1 MRAKRNVPS
10 DNVLG
15 IYLREIAKVPLLAPH
30 QEVWLSIQQE
40 AAPRIEA
47 LYAELTEREGRPPT
61 AEEGLGRVLSSL
73 RQVWLTVLRSCED
86 LQARAPDLSELVA
99 EVKAIRR
106 EPRSETGS
114 YVYEFSERLRG
125 MAPQEGEQVQA
136 SLSSDLFDVVL
147 FLYLLPEST
156 LDWIVEEWRRG
167 QSFPSGRQIKRHARL
182 EQDDLPATWAGIGDR
197 ATEAMRLLVQANLRL
212 AISIAKEYTG
222 RGLAFE
228 DLIQEG
234 NLGLVKAAKRYDHN
248 KGFRF
253 STYAT
258 WWIRQTINRAIS
270 NYSTT
275 IRIPAHLRHRVNR
288 MRRVRR
294 KLVQENGRE
303 PTVEE
308 LVLASDVLDPEDR
321 AAIKRAQAAG
331 DSLSTFES
339 RRLRQAIN
347 RAESIISLSRGTVS
361 LDMPV
366 SGGSSESET
375 RLGDFIED
383 NSVPRPADV
392 VYKRLLSEELQSAL
406 DSLDKRRRL
415 VLEMHYGL
423 NGRAKH
429 TLAEIG
435 QHLGVTRERV
445 RQIERKALR
454 VLRRPMNRRKLGR
467 FALN

>member
-1 MRAKRNVPS
+1 MRATRDVSS
-10 DNVLG
+10 DNLLG
-15 IYLREIAKVPLLAPH
+15 IYLREIAREPLLTPH
-30 QEVWLSIQQE
+30 QEIWLSIQQE

-47 LYAELTEREGRPPT
+47 LYAELTEREDRPPT
-61 AEEGLGRVLSSL
+61 AEEGLYRVLNSL
-73 RQVWLTVLRSCED
+73 RQVWLTVLRGCED
-86 LQARAPDLSELVA
+86 LQVRSPNLSELVA

-106 EPRSETGS
+106 EPTPEAGS
-114 YVYEFSERLRG
+114 YVHDLLDRVRG
-125 MAPQEGEQVQA
+125 MEPEDEGQPSA

-156 LDWIVEEWRRG
+156 LDWIAEEWDRK
-167 QSFPSGRQIKRHARL
+167 QSFPSHRQIRRRARL
-182 EQDDLPATWAGIGDR
+182 EKDDLPVTWVGLKDR
-197 ATEAMRLLVQANLRL
+197 ASDAMQLLVEANLRL

-234 NLGLVKAAKRYDHN
+234 NIGLVEAAKRYDHT

-258 WWIRQTINRAIS
+258 WWIRQAISRAIS

-288 MRRVRR
+288 MRRVWRR
-294 KLVQENGRE
+294 LVQENGRE

-308 LVLASDVLDPEDR
+308 LVLASDVLDPEDMEAIQRAR
-321 AAIKRAQAAG
+321 AAG
-331 DSLSTFES
+331 GSLPLCEN
-339 RRLRQAIN
+339 RRVRQALG
-347 RAESIISLSRGTVS
+347 RAERIISLSKGTVS

-366 SGGSSESET
+366 SGDSSDSET

-383 NSVPRPADV
+383 SSTPRPADAV
-392 VYKRLLSEELQSAL
+392 QWKLLGEELQSAL
-406 DSLDKRRRL
+406 DLLDERRRL

-423 NGRAKH
+423 NGRDRH
-429 TLAEIG
+429 TLEEIG
-435 QHLGVTRERV
+435 QQLGVTRERV

-454 VLRRPMNRRKLGR
+454 MLRRPMNRRRLGR